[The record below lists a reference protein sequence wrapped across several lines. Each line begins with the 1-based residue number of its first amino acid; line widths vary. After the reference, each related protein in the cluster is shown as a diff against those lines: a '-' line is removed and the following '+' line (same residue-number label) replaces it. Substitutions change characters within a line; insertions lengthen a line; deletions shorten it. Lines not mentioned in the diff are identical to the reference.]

1 MICQGCGH
9 DYPGTQARC
18 TQCGRTNNRR
28 TKTDSDSRLI
38 EFPRQTRSEPGK
50 SAPQLPAWRAEL
62 SEKVK
67 EIRAKKQAAASPS
80 DPLAYPDRSVE
91 GRQSG
96 LAGTPQERDQTPNPT
111 VEAALAR
118 VRRAS
123 LGVSYDSK
131 GVAPQR
137 SGGRLKPPVTREVMR
152 EVARDRAATAAAL
165 DPIVEPLRVQTPALP
180 ELARTVEPHRTTVRP
195 ASRET
200 KSSDVSTAP
209 TVARPRQTLAIGA
222 GQIGVNAAP
231 APASIVAE
239 PSISKTAG
247 SSGSPRYATAV
258 VATKA
263 LAADFDI
270 DDEQGGPIDEIEPLD
285 YLEAEVR
292 KVDEKLLKQEALD
305 RAPHFCRVVS
315 GAIDALTVLI
325 SAVPFVGLILFS
337 GGKLSATHTQIAA
350 GAVVLLIALFYL
362 ALTQSLTGKTF
373 GMMVTNTRVVEGGTH
388 SSPSLSRVLIRSV
401 CYLISIAPAAAGLLW
416 MFLDRKG
423 RAWHDL
429 LSGTV
434 VIRDF

>member
-1 MICQGCGH
+1 
-9 DYPGTQARC
+9 C
-18 TQCGRTNNRR
+18 TQCGRTNNQR

-80 DPLAYPDRSVE
+80 DPLAYPGQSVE

-96 LAGTPQERDQTPNPT
+96 FAGTSQERDQTPNPT

-123 LGVSYDSK
+123 VGVSYDSK

-137 SGGRLKPPVTREVMR
+137 GGGGGLKPPVMREVMR
-152 EVARDRAATAAAL
+152 EVRREVMRDRAATATAL

-195 ASRET
+195 PSRET
-200 KSSDVSTAP
+200 KSSDISTAP
-209 TVARPRQTLAIGA
+209 TAPRARQTPAIGA

-247 SSGSPRYATAV
+247 SKTAGSSGSPRYATAV

-263 LAADFDI
+263 IAADFDL

-337 GGKLSATHTQIAA
+337 GGRLSATHTQIAA

-362 ALTQSLTGKTF
+362 ALTQSLIGKTF

-416 MFLDRKG
+416 MFLDGKG